1 MSMPEKRSSRPEQL
15 PLRRDPPAPLRAG
28 NTFLR
33 FLAARVIAKI
43 DGYPVAD
50 VIAERWPSD
59 LVLRATVAPAMTS
72 VAGWAAELAQTLVYD
87 ALTALGPKSAGAALL
102 REGLVLSFDGAGA
115 ISAPGFVASAANAG
129 FVAEGQPI
137 PVRQLAGPPAQL
149 LPHKIASI
157 AVLTREMVESSNAEQ
172 LIGDALVGSAGPA
185 LDAVLFDSTAANA
198 TRPAGLR
205 TGIAAL
211 TPSNNAT
218 SFEAVHED
226 VVALVNA
233 VAPVAGNAP
242 VVIIG
247 SLGRA
252 AVSGIRLGDTDRII
266 FMSST
271 GVGNDLIAVA
281 PGALVA
287 ALSPEPMIES
297 SKSATLVMDTAPG
310 AAGTMGPERSVFQ
323 TDSLALKLRWPV
335 TWALRDA
342 RGVAWLT
349 PAWK

>member
-1 MSMPEKRSSRPEQL
+1 MSMPNMRSRSEPV
-15 PLRRDPPAPLRAG
+15 PLRRDPPAPMHAG

-33 FLAARVIAKI
+33 WLAARVIAKVE
-43 DGYPVAD
+43 GYPVAD
-50 VIAERWPSD
+50 VVAQRWPND
-59 LVLRATVAPAMTS
+59 LVLRAAVVPAMTG
-72 VAGWAAELAQTLVYD
+72 VAGWAAELAHTVVRD

-102 REGLVLSFDGAGA
+102 QESLVLTFDGAGA
-115 ISAPGFVASAANAG
+115 ISAPGFIASAANAG
-129 FVAEGQPI
+129 FVAEGAAI
-137 PVRQLAGPPAQL
+137 PVRQLAGPAVLL
-149 LPHKIASI
+149 LPHKIAAI

-172 LIGDALVGSAGPA
+172 LIGDAMIGSAGAA

-198 TRPAGLR
+198 ARPAGLR
-205 TGIAAL
+205 SGIAAL
-211 TPSNNAT
+211 TASSNSS

-226 VVALVNA
+226 IVALVNA

-242 VVIIG
+242 VAIIS

-252 AVSGIRLGDTDRII
+252 AIAGVRLGETDRII
-266 FMSST
+266 FLSST
-271 GVGNDLIAVA
+271 AVGGDIIAVA

-287 ALSPEPMIES
+287 ALSPEPQIES

-349 PAWK
+349 PTWK